1 MLDNTKIF
9 DKDTHGHFDFLE
21 DEIDCAIAGDIK
33 FDQVLDELEKIN
45 PSTDSNTEL
54 DSADDVIDPT
64 IDYSESMPDVDS
76 VSIDADELI
85 DAERDICSNPL
96 DEDEIIETVVDTD
109 LIGDRG
115 IVYKDLCENTS
126 NNTYANILLES
137 LSDKAKKRLKV
148 GAAIAGTGAALYAAH
163 KTGTLGT
170 AAKVAGKAAKV
181 VGKGVKNLAGK
192 ISPETLQSAKNGAAG
207 AAASF
212 AVGHALNK
220 MVNAGEGGGEQA
232 NAEENDKK
240 DK

>member
-163 KTGTLGT
+163 KTGTLGA
-170 AAKVAGKAAKV
+170 AAKVAGKATKAVVTGAKKFV
-181 VGKGVKNLAGK
+181 NGLSDDTKKNIKNAAQSTIAAHVIGKGLQALDNAGK
-192 ISPETLQSAKNGAAG
+192 GEEEQDADAK
-207 AAASF
+207 
-212 AVGHALNK
+212 K
-220 MVNAGEGGGEQA
+220 
-232 NAEENDKK
+232 
-240 DK
+240 